1 MSEHDDETL
10 RVSGEVTPVSSPS
23 NPSKAIDHGRF
34 VPGALVGSRYRIVA
48 LLGKGGMGEVYRAD
62 DLLLGQPV
70 ALKFLP
76 KRVGG
81 NAQALARLLGEVR
94 IARQIS
100 HPNVC
105 RVYDVGEVDGEH
117 FISMEYVQGEDL
129 RSLLHRIGRFGPDK
143 GVQIARE
150 ICAGLAA
157 AHDKGVLHR
166 DLKPA
171 NVMIDERG
179 VARITD
185 FGLAVLADSADAQ
198 RREGTPAYMSPEQL
212 EGETITTRS
221 DIYSLGLVL
230 YEIFSGRMLFEAKT
244 LTELLEI
251 RRSATATAIRLTN
264 DIDPLVERVIQ
275 RCLTIDPAKRP
286 KSATAVAAALPGGD
300 PLAAALA
307 AGETPSPDVVA
318 AAGEHGGVK
327 PVHALAALATGLVLL
342 VLVLI
347 CKSKV
352 DILSVAG
359 IHDPPDA
366 MALRG
371 RDLLARLGYAQRPA
385 DRAWSYAVDQQQR
398 AAVFFWYRE
407 SPEVIVPSAFFRR
420 DVYATRPGSVSEN
433 EPQLATPGESTLRLD
448 ADGRLLAFKVV
459 PANST
464 ELSVA
469 PFDWNPLLDAARVDR
484 AAVRPVAPLS
494 TRVPFDHRAA
504 WLRRDGWRLEA
515 ASLAGRAVSFEMIPP
530 LPRGAPHASPHGSL
544 MGLIWML
551 LLLTIVGLLAGR
563 NIRMRRA
570 DLRGTT
576 RTGFLSAISIFA
588 AWLFGADH
596 VPTTSEIGLFIEALA
611 WSSLLFI
618 VIWAGYAALEPTM
631 RRRWP
636 YSMVSWARLLTGD
649 WRDSLV
655 GRDVLAGTIG
665 GCTIALSDFGVTL
678 ASAALRSMP
687 VVPVP
692 ESDIVILNGS
702 RQAIADLV
710 SLIPRSLTDSMALVI
725 LLIVL
730 RALLRRDWLAAGV
743 LWLTQLAFLFSAVRP
758 LEGVVSTGIVIAT
771 IAFLPRRFGFLAL
784 LVAFVVS
791 AILAISPVL
800 WPPAAWH
807 TGFTLLAA
815 GFVAA
820 LGIYGF
826 IVSLGGRPIFSGEF
840 LEA

>member
-1 MSEHDDETL
+1 MSQHDDDETL
-10 RVSGEVTPVSSPS
+10 RVSGEATPVSPAST
-23 NPSKAIDHGRF
+23 PSKAIDHGRF
-34 VPGALVGSRYRIVA
+34 VPGALVGSRYRVVA

-129 RSLLHRIGRFGPDK
+129 RSLLHRIGRLGPDK

-185 FGLAVLADSADAQ
+185 FGLAALADSEEANA
-198 RREGTPAYMSPEQL
+198 REGTPAYMAPEQL
-212 EGETITTRS
+212 EGDEITTRS

-230 YEIFSGRMLFEAKT
+230 YEIFSGRMLFDGKSI
-244 LTELLEI
+244 TELIEQ
-251 RRSATATAIRLTN
+251 RRSATTTPIRLTN
-264 DIDPLVERVIQ
+264 DIDPLIERVIQ
-275 RCLTIDPAKRP
+275 RCLTSDPAQRP
-286 KSATAVAAALPGGD
+286 KSATAISAALPGGD

-307 AGETPSPDVVA
+307 AGETPSPDMVA
-318 AAGEHGGVK
+318 AAGEHHGVK
-327 PVHALAALATGLVLL
+327 AVHALAALATGLALL

-352 DILSVAG
+352 DLLSVAG

-371 RDLLARLGYAQRPA
+371 RDLLARLGYAQGPI
-385 DRAWSYAVDQQQR
+385 DRAWSYAVERQQR
-398 AAVFFWYRE
+398 AVFFWYRE

-420 DVYATRPGSVSEN
+420 DVYASRPGSVSEN
-433 EPQLATPGESTLRLD
+433 APQLATPGESMLRLD
-448 ADGRLLAFKVV
+448 ADGRLLALKVV
-459 PANST
+459 PAAST
-464 ELSVA
+464 EISSV
-469 PFDWNPLLDAARVDR
+469 PFDWTPLLDAARIDR
-484 AAVRPVAPLS
+484 ATLTPVAPLS
-494 TRVPFDHRAA
+494 IRVPFDHRAA
-504 WLRRDGWRLEA
+504 WMRRDGWRLEA
-515 ASLAGRAVSFEMIPP
+515 ASLGGRVVSFEMIPP
-530 LPRGAPHASPHGSL
+530 GPPLASHASPHASL
-544 MGLIWML
+544 LGLIWML
-551 LLLTIVGLLAGR
+551 LILTIVGLLASR
-563 NIRMRRA
+563 NIRLRRA

-611 WSSLLFI
+611 WSSLLFV

-636 YSMVSWARLLTGD
+636 YSMVSWARLLSGN

-655 GRDVLAGTIG
+655 GRDMLAGVIG
-665 GCTIALSDFGVTL
+665 GCAIALSDVGVTL
-678 ASAALRSMP
+678 GAAALRSMP
-687 VVPVP
+687 VVPISL
-692 ESDIVILNGS
+692 SDAVILNGT
-702 RQAIADLV
+702 RQAIADMV
-710 SLIPRSLTDSMALVI
+710 SVIPRSLTDSMALVI

-730 RALLRRDWLAAGV
+730 RALLRNAWLAAGV
-743 LWLTQLAFLFSAVRP
+743 LWLTQLIFLFSTARP
-758 LEGVVSTGIVIAT
+758 LDAIVSTGIVIAT
-771 IAFLPRRFGFLAL
+771 VVFLPRRFGFLAL
-784 LVAFVVS
+784 LVAYVVS
-791 AILAISPVL
+791 ALLQVTPVL
-800 WPPAAWH
+800 WPPAA
-807 TGFTLLAA
+807 LAA
-815 GFVAA
+815 GLVAVLA
-820 LGIYGF
+820 VIGF
-826 IVSLGGRPIFSGEF
+826 ILSLGGRPIFSGEF